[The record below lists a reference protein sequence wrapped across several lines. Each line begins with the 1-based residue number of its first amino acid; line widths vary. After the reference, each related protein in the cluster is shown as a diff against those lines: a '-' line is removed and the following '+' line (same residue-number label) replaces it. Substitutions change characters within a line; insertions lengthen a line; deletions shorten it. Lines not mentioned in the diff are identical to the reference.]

1 MKLVFSKTN
10 LAKAVGIV
18 MKAVPA
24 KTTMNDFRMYLNR
37 CDYK

>member
-1 MKLVFSKTN
+1 MKLDLTKTN

-24 KTTMNDFRMYLNR
+24 KTTMNI
-37 CDYK
+37 